1 MPFLRILAVF
11 LATCAAI
18 SFAPEGSAQV
28 RMPKI
33 FGDGMVLQR
42 QKPVKIWGV
51 SIPGSK
57 VEVSFGGRTKAAI
70 AGADGRWSLY
80 LDAMEASSK
89 PAEMLVSQNGKNAL
103 KFSDVLVGEV
113 WIAAGQCNMEMPL
126 ADSAEYKKSADE
138 YASEAIR
145 IIKIGGAADSPQAD
159 IKTPRAWSKAG
170 RETAEYSSAAGMNFA
185 VALKKAMKVPVGL
198 IQLSDDSAATGAW
211 IPKAELAKGDDSA
224 QTPTAAPRAAH
235 SAAGANAKT
244 SAAKANPKASPAS
257 ANAAQPNA
265 DARQSAQKI
274 AQKTEGQNSAE
285 QGQNSKNA
293 KQKAPEARKA
303 NKATLSAL
311 YNARVAPIAGYAAR
325 GAVIWF
331 GEADAMELKH
341 AEAFEAAY
349 PALISSWRKAW
360 GDESLFFVCAQLSGF
375 ENKFDWP
382 SARWKQ
388 FLACESL
395 PNASIVNTI
404 DLGER
409 ENIRPKRKAE
419 AGERLANSALKK
431 LYGRKEAKGSY
442 PKPSLVSYKEDG
454 AEIQFRLDGKKLAG
468 RGAPRGFEV
477 KIGDSWKK
485 ARAEIRGNIVFVR
498 PPAADEKISGVRYLW
513 SNWCGADIWLFNE
526 DGLPAFPF
534 INER

>member
-18 SFAPEGSAQV
+18 LFAPEGRAQV

-145 IIKIGGAADSPQAD
+145 IVKIGGAADSPQAD
-159 IKTPRAWSKAG
+159 IKTPRAWGKAG
-170 RETAEYSSAAGMNFA
+170 RETAEYSSAAGMNFV
-185 VALKKAMKVPVGL
+185 VALRKAMKVPIGL

-211 IPKAELAKGDDSA
+211 IPKAEPTKGDDNA
-224 QTPTAAPRAAH
+224 QTPAAAPRAEP

-244 SAAKANPKASPAS
+244 SAAKANPKASRPPPMRRS
-257 ANAAQPNA
+257 
-265 DARQSAQKI
+265 RMR
-274 AQKTEGQNSAE
+274 TR
-285 QGQNSKNA
+285 A
-293 KQKAPEARKA
+293 KARKKSRRKPRGKIPPSKGKTRKMRSKKRRRRA
-303 NKATLSAL
+303 RRTKRLSA
-311 YNARVAPIAGYAAR
+311 PSTTR
-325 GAVIWF
+325 G
-331 GEADAMELKH
+331 
-341 AEAFEAAY
+341 
-349 PALISSWRKAW
+349 S
-360 GDESLFFVCAQLSGF
+360 
-375 ENKFDWP
+375 
-382 SARWKQ
+382 
-388 FLACESL
+388 
-395 PNASIVNTI
+395 
-404 DLGER
+404 
-409 ENIRPKRKAE
+409 
-419 AGERLANSALKK
+419 
-431 LYGRKEAKGSY
+431 
-442 PKPSLVSYKEDG
+442 
-454 AEIQFRLDGKKLAG
+454 
-468 RGAPRGFEV
+468 PR
-477 KIGDSWKK
+477 
-485 ARAEIRGNIVFVR
+485 
-498 PPAADEKISGVRYLW
+498 
-513 SNWCGADIWLFNE
+513 
-526 DGLPAFPF
+526 
-534 INER
+534 

>member
-11 LATCAAI
+11 LATCAAV
-18 SFAPEGSAQV
+18 SFTPGARGQV

-51 SIPGSK
+51 SAPGSK
-57 VEVSFGGRTKAAI
+57 IEVSFGGRAKAAI
-70 AGADGRWSLY
+70 AGADGKWSLY

-89 PAEMLVSQNGKNAL
+89 PAEMRVSQNGKNAL

-138 YASEAIR
+138 YASEAVR
-145 IIKIGGAADSPQAD
+145 IIKIGGAADSPQTD
-159 IKTPRAWSKAG
+159 VKSPCAWNKAG
-170 RETAEYSSAAGMNFA
+170 RESAEYSSAVGMNFA
-185 VALKKAMKVPVGL
+185 VALRRAMNVPVGL

-211 IPKAELAKGDDSA
+211 LPKADPADGARA
-224 QTPTAAPRAAH
+224 QTSDAKKRAEI
-235 SAAGANAKT
+235 SAADANAKT
-244 SAAKANPKASPAS
+244 SAPKANPQASQTV
-257 ANAAQPNA
+257 ANAARPDA
-265 DARQSAQKI
+265 DARRSAQKS
-274 AQKTEGQNSAE
+274 AQEAEGQKSAA
-285 QGQNSKNA
+285 QNQNSKKAGQNA
-293 KQKAPEARKA
+293 QGARKA
-303 NKATLSAL
+303 GGAAPCVL
-311 YNARVAPIAGYAAR
+311 YNARVAPIAGYSAR

-331 GEADAMELKH
+331 GEADAMEPKY
-341 AEAFEAAY
+341 AQAFETAY
-349 PALISSWRKAW
+349 PALILSWRKAW
-360 GDESLFFVCAQLSGF
+360 SDESLFFVCAQLSGF

-409 ENIRPKRKAE
+409 GNIRPKRKAE

-431 LYGRKEAKGSY
+431 LYGEKEAKGSY
-442 PKPSLVSYKEDG
+442 PKPSLVSYKEGG
-454 AEIQFRLDGKKLAG
+454 AEVQFRLDGKKLAG

-477 KIGDSWKK
+477 KIDDSWKK
-485 ARAEIRGNIVFVR
+485 ARAEIRGNIAFVR
-498 PPAADEKISGVRYLW
+498 PPSAEAKISGVRYLW